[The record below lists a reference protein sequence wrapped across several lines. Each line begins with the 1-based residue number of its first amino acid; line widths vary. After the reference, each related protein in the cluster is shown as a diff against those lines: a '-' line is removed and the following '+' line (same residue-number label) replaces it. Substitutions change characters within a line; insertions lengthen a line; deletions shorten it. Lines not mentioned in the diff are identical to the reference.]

1 MLKFTQLLV
10 LFLFSSFVGGITREK
25 SIENFSNASISE
37 NSLNKLVVSNQLN
50 IGKEMPKNEVL
61 IHGIKGYLRLLNEG
75 KIASEKP
82 FTIIDYSLPSNQ
94 KRLWIIDMEN
104 GNILHHDL
112 VSHGRNSGDLMANSF
127 SNVDS
132 SNMSSLGFY
141 LTGETYFGKHG
152 YSLRLDGL
160 EKGFNSNART
170 RAIVIHGAEY
180 VDEEFVSI
188 YGRLGR
194 SLGCPA
200 LPNDSASEVIDMIK
214 ENSCVFIYGK
224 NTEYLINSRF
234 LNS

>member
-1 MLKFTQLLV
+1 MLKLTHLLV
-10 LFLFSSFVGGITREK
+10 LFLFSSFVGGITPLK
-25 SIENFSNASISE
+25 TFENFSNVSLSE
-37 NSLNKLVVSNQLN
+37 NTLNELVVTNPLN
-50 IGKEMPKNEVL
+50 IGKEIPKNEIL
-61 IHGIKGYLRLLNEG
+61 NHGIKGYLRLLNEG
-75 KIASEKP
+75 KIEIEKP

-112 VSHGRNSGDLMANSF
+112 VSHGRNSGDLMALSF

-132 SNMSSLGFY
+132 SYMSSLGFY

-160 EKGFNSNART
+160 EKGFNNNART
-170 RAIVIHGAEY
+170 RAIVIHGADY
-180 VDEEFVSI
+180 VDEEFVNN

-200 LPNDSASEVIDMIK
+200 LPNDSASAVIDMIK
-214 ENSCVFIYGK
+214 DNSCVFIYGK
-224 NTEYLINSRF
+224 NTEYLIQSSF